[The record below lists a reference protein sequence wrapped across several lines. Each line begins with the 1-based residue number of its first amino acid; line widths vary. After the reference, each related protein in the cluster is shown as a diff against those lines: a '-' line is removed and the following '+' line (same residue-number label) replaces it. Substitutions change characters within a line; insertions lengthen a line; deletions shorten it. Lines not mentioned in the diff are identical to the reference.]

1 MLKRMYRI
9 RPLEPKQYSGELLV
23 QGSVLMGEGVHL
35 SLTGDYD
42 STALVLER
50 QK

>member
-1 MLKRMYRI
+1 MYRI
-9 RPLEPKQYSGELLV
+9 RPLDPRQYNGELLM

-35 SLTGDYD
+35 SLAGDYD